1 MRRTIARGA
10 RSRRLQHR
18 PRSPQTVTSR
28 LRHLIV
34 AGLVCIAGC
43 ATSADQL
50 RDADLDWGGVTV
62 QRGYQDVYRDIRA
75 GLMQCNTTV
84 AAKGDIDAANQRAKI
99 GLYRAGGALAIG
111 IVKITQVGTDAT
123 TVAAGVI
130 NPIDEPA
137 FGTPGTLREGIVRY
151 ARGEIVCE

>member
-1 MRRTIARGA
+1 MTNLETIL
-10 RSRRLQHR
+10 S
-18 PRSPQTVTSR
+18 T
-28 LRHLIV
+28 LRYVLI

-43 ATSADQL
+43 ATAPDQL

-75 GLMQCNTTV
+75 GLAQCNTMFEG
-84 AAKGDIDAANQRAKI
+84 KGAIDTANQSAKI
-99 GLYRAGGALAIG
+99 GLYRAGGSIFAIG
-111 IVKITQVGTDAT
+111 VVKITQVGTDAT

-137 FGTPGTLREGIVRY
+137 FGTPGTLRNGIVRY
-151 ARGEIVCE
+151 ARGEIICE